1 LVIFKTNQMKKIIYS
16 LLFLI
21 FTVSF
26 NKAFSQSE
34 QIITGTVIDNVGPVP
49 AASVYEKDF
58 TSNGS
63 NTDEQGRFT
72 LKLKGTKRIVVI
84 RSIGYLTREVDF
96 SGKKNMSI
104 TLSEDAK
111 GLEEVVVLGIGQVAK
126 KVTNTGATSTIT
138 GAQIRQ
144 SPSASL
150 QNSLAGRLPGFFSEQ
165 RSGQPGKD
173 GAAFQI
179 RGINSY
185 AGGTSPL
192 IIVDDVEYTLDQVN
206 QLDPNEIESITILKD
221 ASTTAVYG
229 VRGSNGV
236 LIVRTR
242 RGISGSPELNFRIE
256 TGLQLPTQRPE
267 VNDGFTTLSLYRE
280 KLTNQYLGTTVT
292 PETGDYAKFYA
303 NNALMHYK
311 LNDDPYTYPNV
322 QWWDEVMRK
331 VSLQS
336 RINFDISGGTNTAK
350 YFINLGYLSQG
361 GLFKDFSKDQGYES
375 NYTYNRYTF
384 RSNVDLAPTKTL
396 KIRIDLS
403 GRFGVT
409 NEPNDKPWNNGGT
422 TFQYLWNGELNS
434 FSYPIYWSNGLIAS
448 STNPSA
454 IKPNPVANLMYAG
467 YNRSYNN
474 NLNMV
479 TEVNQQLDFIT
490 RGLAVNGMISYA
502 TDYNFGTSLTRN
514 ASEILAY
521 NYNPVTKAYD
531 PVVSNLY
538 RMGVMTRG
546 SSSAPMSKNLGLRF
560 NLNYARSFGDHNITA
575 LVLATQSSFNKDA
588 NGNIV
593 SEPFNIRGLTA
604 KVTYNY
610 KQKYLVDFS
619 GGYNGSDRF
628 VSDKKYQLFPAIGVG
643 WNISEEPFFK
653 DNISFINLL
662 KIRGSYG
669 LTGNDNIGTS
679 TYIYVKSYSNPSGA
693 SYVFGETPVGYSGI
707 AEPTLGNSNITW
719 MVTRDANIGMELKM
733 FQGSL
738 SMELDFFKKK
748 TKNIFTI
755 PGSIPSTFGA
765 SLPPY
770 NLGTQDNKGFEVN
783 LTYNARITSDFSV
796 FANTNLSYAKNK
808 VTYRNEPAYPY
819 PWLAQTGQT
828 ANPLFAY
835 TAEGFYQTLD
845 ELYNAPKM
853 VTAIPLKSLFLGSV
867 KLKDLN
873 GDGIIDAN
881 DRGYIGTNYPFYTA
895 GFSFGF
901 SYKGFDVSNVFQ
913 GSFGNFLNMNR
924 GSIGYGRPERV
935 SVPLNAARWTPI
947 TGNDAM
953 FPDLSGNAQNTIES
967 TYWYKKGD
975 YIRWK
980 NFVLGYR
987 FPSSV
992 YKRLRLNSLRVYA
1005 NGYNMGLLHTY
1016 LPASIDP
1023 ESVATSAA
1031 GEYPQQRVFNF
1042 GIQFGL

>member
-1 LVIFKTNQMKKIIYS
+1 MKKNIYS

-21 FTVSF
+21 FTISF
-26 NKAFSQSE
+26 NKAFCQSE
-34 QIITGTVIDNVGPVP
+34 QVITGIVGDNIGPIP

-58 TSNGS
+58 NSNGVK
-63 NTDEQGRFT
+63 TDEQGRFT
-72 LKLKGTKRIVVI
+72 LKLKGSNRIVIVT
-84 RSIGYLTREVDF
+84 SVGYLSREINF
-96 SGKKNMSI
+96 GNKTNMSI
-104 TLSEDAK
+104 TLTEDAK
-111 GLEEVVVLGIGQVAK
+111 GLEEVVVLGVGQIGK
-126 KVTNTGATSTIT
+126 KVTNTGATSTIS

-150 QNSLAGRLPGFFSEQ
+150 QNSLAGRLPGFFSQQ
-165 RSGQPGKD
+165 RSGQPGRD

-185 AGGTSPL
+185 AGGSSPL

-206 QLDPNEIESITILKD
+206 QLDPNEVESVTILKD

-236 LIVRTR
+236 LIIRTR
-242 RGISGSPELNFRIE
+242 RGNPGKPELNFKSE

-267 VNDGFTTLSLYRE
+267 VNNGYTTLSLLRE
-280 KLTNQYLGTTVT
+280 RLIGQYVGTTVT
-292 PETGDYAKFYA
+292 PETGEYARFYA
-303 NNALMHYK
+303 NNALSHYQ
-311 LNDDPYTYPNV
+311 LNDDPYNYPNV

-331 VSLQS
+331 VSIQNRL
-336 RINFDISGGTNTAK
+336 NFDVNGGTNNAK
-350 YFINLGYLSQG
+350 YFISLGYLSQG
-361 GLFKDFSKDQGYES
+361 GLFKEFSKDQGYES

-384 RSNVDLAPTKTL
+384 RSNVDLKPTKTL

-409 NEPNDKPWNNGGT
+409 NEPNDKPWNGGGT

-434 FSYPIYWSNGLIAS
+434 FSYPVYWANGLIAS

-454 IKPNPVANLMYAG
+454 IKPNPIANLMYAG
-467 YNRSYNN
+467 YNRSYTN

-479 TEVNQQLDFIT
+479 TEINQQLDFIT
-490 RGLAVNGMISYA
+490 KGLAVNGLVSYA
-502 TDYNFGTSLTRN
+502 TDYNFGINLTRN
-514 ASEILAY
+514 SSEILAY
-521 NYNPVTKAYD
+521 TYNPVTKAYD
-531 PVVSNLY
+531 PVVTGLY
-538 RMGVMTRG
+538 RMGPMTR
-546 SSSAPMSKNLGLRF
+546 SSSNSPMSKNLSLRF
-560 NLNYARSFGDHNITA
+560 NLNYARSFGNHNVTA
-575 LVLATQSSFNKDA
+575 LILATEARYNKDPSSGA
-588 NGNIV
+588 IV
-593 SEPFNIRGLTA
+593 TEPFNIRGLTG
-604 KVTYNY
+604 KVTYDY
-610 KQKYLVDFS
+610 KQKYLIDFS

-628 VSDKKYQLFPAIGVG
+628 VSDKKYQLFPAVGAG

-653 DNISFINLL
+653 NNIKFIDLF

-679 TYIYVKSYSNPSGA
+679 TYIYVKSYTNPSGA
-693 SYVFGETPVGYSGI
+693 SYVFGENPVSYTGI
-707 AEPTLGNSNITW
+707 TEPTLGNNNITW

-733 FQGSL
+733 FKGRF

-748 TKNIFTI
+748 TKNIFTA

-770 NLGTQDNKGFEVN
+770 NLGMQENKGFEVN
-783 LTYNARITSDFSV
+783 LTYNDRVSSNLTV
-796 FANTNLSYAKNK
+796 FANTNLSFAKNK
-808 VTYRNEPAYPY
+808 VTYRNEPDYPY

-828 ANPLFAY
+828 ANPIFAY
-835 TAEGFYQTLD
+835 TFDGFYQTFD

-853 VTAIPLKSLFLGSV
+853 ATAVPLRNLFLGSV

-901 SYKGFDVSNVFQ
+901 SYKGIDVSTLFQ
-913 GSFGNFLNMNR
+913 GAFGNFLSMNR
-924 GSIGYGRPERV
+924 GSISYARPERV
-935 SVPLNAARWTPI
+935 SVPLNSARWTPI
-947 TGNDAM
+947 TAGDAM
-953 FPDLSGNAQNTIES
+953 FPDLSGNSQNTVES
-967 TYWYKKGD
+967 TFWYKKGD

-980 NFVLGYR
+980 NVEIGYR
-987 FPSSV
+987 FPSAI
-992 YKRLRLNSLRVYA
+992 YKKIRLNSLRVYA
-1005 NGYNMGLLHTY
+1005 NGYNMGLLYTN
-1016 LPASIDP
+1016 LPAAIDP
-1023 ESVATSAA
+1023 ESVASTSV